1 MNGLVHFFFSATGAL
16 VWLFTAVLWIARR
29 PRSIAAR
36 RTLLTVA
43 AMYALASIYAVP
55 ALAARALSAGYAP
68 FTAADAPR
76 GRTAIVVLGSGSVL
90 IEGWDANL
98 RLDLMTSIEAARV
111 LEAWR
116 VYCLISPDLVISSG
130 GRPDPDDPSQPS
142 GANMHDALVRLG
154 VPDARILVETA
165 SQNTHDEA
173 VIVAPM
179 LRAHGVEH
187 MVLVTSATHMRR
199 SLAVF
204 RAQGWD
210 AIPAIAADPGRFTT
224 TWRTLLLPSDRGLEM
239 SEQVVHELLGLPYYW
254 LRGWETFA

>member
-76 GRTAIVVLGSGSVL
+76 GKTAIVVLGSGSVL

-116 VYCLISPDLVISSG
+116 VYCLISPDLVISW
-130 GRPDPDDPSQPS
+130 
-142 GANMHDALVRLG
+142 AA
-154 VPDARILVETA
+154 
-165 SQNTHDEA
+165 
-173 VIVAPM
+173 AP
-179 LRAHGVEH
+179 
-187 MVLVTSATHMRR
+187 T
-199 SLAVF
+199 
-204 RAQGWD
+204 
-210 AIPAIAADPGRFTT
+210 PTT
-224 TWRTLLLPSDRGLEM
+224 LPSRAARTCTTRSCASACRTRG
-239 SEQVVHELLGLPYYW
+239 SSSKQRRRTRTTKP
-254 LRGWETFA
+254 